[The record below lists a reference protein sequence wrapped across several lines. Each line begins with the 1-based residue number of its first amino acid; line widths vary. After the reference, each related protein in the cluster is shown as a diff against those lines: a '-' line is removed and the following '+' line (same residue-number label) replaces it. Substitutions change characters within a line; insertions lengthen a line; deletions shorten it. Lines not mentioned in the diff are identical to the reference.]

1 MSVAETPMTVKTPR
15 NPQHLLA
22 VSSAIG
28 ALALLAGLGLVS
40 AGLPMLWSN
49 SWDRIF
55 AENPDLKNNAF
66 LSDALLILIEL
77 LVIGG
82 LVYGAFIA
90 LQQQTQP
97 GMRAGAV
104 FLALYV
110 FAALWFSAW
119 LGEVMVN
126 QFRDDPTLGWTVL
139 VVMLAA
145 LLGGAG
151 YVYAMVPGWMNFLET
166 VEHQGWFHGYSYKGN
181 QGVRVRRG
189 TIVGVLVLGIC
200 GIITLVTH
208 GMFGRERTDMNGV
221 LISNDW
227 YWIVPYTNQDLY
239 IPLMFKVHMLMP
251 IVLAM
256 ILFWIAWRVVNIG
269 AFADFLIATEAEM
282 NKVSWTNRRRLVAD
296 TIVVLTTVFLFT
308 AFLFIVDVI
317 WIKVLSAPG
326 IQVLLID
333 PKQEQQKQQEKA
345 QW

>member
-1 MSVAETPMTVKTPR
+1 MSVAENPTTEQTLH
-15 NPQHLLA
+15 NPQHRLA
-22 VSSAIG
+22 LASAIG
-28 ALALLAGLGLVS
+28 ALALLVGLGFIF

-49 SWDRIF
+49 SWDRLF
-55 AENPDLKNNAF
+55 AESPDLKNNVF
-66 LSDALLILIEL
+66 LSDALLILVEL

-82 LVYGAFIA
+82 FVYGAFVV
-90 LQQQTQP
+90 LQQQTQV

-104 FLALYV
+104 FLAIYV
-110 FAALWFSAW
+110 FACLWFTAW
-119 LGEVMVN
+119 LGDVMVN
-126 QFRDDPTLGWTVL
+126 QFREEPTLGWTVL
-139 VVMLAA
+139 LVILAA
-145 LLGGAG
+145 LLGAAG
-151 YVYAMVPGWMNFLET
+151 YLYAMVPGWMNFLEI
-166 VEHQGWFHGYSYKGN
+166 VDLQGWFHGYSYKGN

-189 TIVGVLVLGIC
+189 TIVGILAVGIC
-200 GIITLVTH
+200 GIITMVTH
-208 GMFGRERTDMNGV
+208 GIFGRERLDMNNMLV
-221 LISNDW
+221 PNDW
-227 YWIVPYTNQDLY
+227 YWLVPYTRGESY

-251 IVLAM
+251 IVIALL
-256 ILFWIAWRVVNIG
+256 LFWIAWRVVNITG
-269 AFADFLIATEAEM
+269 FADFLIATEAEM